1 MLENE
6 MGNFT
11 AATNKKDY
19 DMVTTIIITKTKM
32 FKLIFKL
39 IFKCAIFFQVDDS
52 CKMAANVM
60 DIDDDNLEADSH
72 IACHR

>member
-19 DMVTTIIITKTKM
+19 DMVTTIIIIKTNIQID
-32 FKLIFKL
+32 FQNNFSNVQ
-39 IFKCAIFFQVDDS
+39 FF
-52 CKMAANVM
+52 
-60 DIDDDNLEADSH
+60 
-72 IACHR
+72 

>member
-19 DMVTTIIITKTKM
+19 DMVTTYNYNQNKY
-32 FKLIFKL
+32 
-39 IFKCAIFFQVDDS
+39 S
-52 CKMAANVM
+52 N
-60 DIDDDNLEADSH
+60 
-72 IACHR
+72 

>member
-19 DMVTTIIITKTKM
+19 DMVTAIIITKTNVQID
-32 FKLIFKL
+32 FQINFQ
-39 IFKCAIFFQVDDS
+39 ICYFFQVDDS

>member
-19 DMVTTIIITKTKM
+19 DMVTTIIITKTNVQIDFQIDFQM
-32 FKLIFKL
+32 
-39 IFKCAIFFQVDDS
+39 CHFFQVDDS